1 MKDIATLNK
10 NRDFNRLYSRGKSYV
25 TSSLVL
31 YVLKNRQ
38 KKVRIGITTS
48 KKIGNAVQRNRARR
62 VIRESCRK
70 IISNVKPG
78 YDIVLVARKKTSQ
91 VKCDVVLKSLTKML
105 GEAIFFV
112 GSIFNGMVYLFR
124 LCMLVRPA
132 DILWSVKN
140 TIG

>member
-70 IISNVKPG
+70 IISNV
-78 YDIVLVARKKTSQ
+78 IVLVARKKTSQ

-105 GEAIFFV
+105 GEA
-112 GSIFNGMVYLFR
+112 NLLR
-124 LCMLVRPA
+124 KDA
-132 DILWSVKN
+132 
-140 TIG
+140 

>member
-70 IISNVKPG
+70 IISTVKPG

-105 GEAIFFV
+105 GEA
-112 GSIFNGMVYLFR
+112 NLLR
-124 LCMLVRPA
+124 KDA
-132 DILWSVKN
+132 
-140 TIG
+140 

>member
-105 GEAIFFV
+105 GEA
-112 GSIFNGMVYLFR
+112 NLLTAR
-124 LCMLVRPA
+124 LNKRSFTYGLQNFA
-132 DILWSVKN
+132 L
-140 TIG
+140 

>member
-62 VIRESCRK
+62 
-70 IISNVKPG
+70 

-105 GEAIFFV
+105 GEA
-112 GSIFNGMVYLFR
+112 NLLR
-124 LCMLVRPA
+124 KDA
-132 DILWSVKN
+132 
-140 TIG
+140 